1 MNSEGG
7 KGWGR
12 AWDLADPAGEPWIPP
27 LISDLL
33 LMKLELL
40 VLLEI
45 HMWGP
50 PGVPTH
56 VVTLMIVIAR

>member
-50 PGVPTH
+50 PGAPTH

>member
-56 VVTLMIVIAR
+56 VVTLMIVITR